1 MNYFDLT
8 YIFLFLPIVII
19 VYNIMPK
26 KIKPAILLLASFVF
40 FFMISK
46 FLIAFL
52 LLSILSVYLGT
63 RWMSK
68 VDRKRDEVLE
78 STEKEQKKEIK
89 NKYRRR
95 KKLILIL
102 VILFNITFLFAF
114 KYLKFFT
121 LNTNFLLNCMH
132 VGWRIKVFKF
142 MAPIGISYYTLQAI
156 SYIVDVYQ
164 EKVEADKNI
173 IRVSLYLSFFPQIM
187 EGPIARYSQ
196 TAHALYE
203 RVRVNF
209 QNFCFGYQRILY
221 GLFKK
226 AI

>member
-102 VILFNITFLFAF
+102 VILFNIL
-114 KYLKFFT
+114 
-121 LNTNFLLNCMH
+121 
-132 VGWRIKVFKF
+132 
-142 MAPIGISYYTLQAI
+142 
-156 SYIVDVYQ
+156 
-164 EKVEADKNI
+164 I
-173 IRVSLYLSFFPQIM
+173 ILIM
-187 EGPIARYSQ
+187 
-196 TAHALYE
+196 LM
-203 RVRVNF
+203 
-209 QNFCFGYQRILY
+209 
-221 GLFKK
+221 KWK
-226 AI
+226 D